1 MGEGDKIEASL
12 EDDTLPL
19 TDIVDPRDTD
29 VLCGR
34 GGAALRHPGNQTYR
48 RLVHLNKGLYI
59 TCLKAEKLKISRSIV
74 AAIREQNGRFLER
87 DTKKGTWLDIGDKK
101 AMEKTS
107 QALREGQPKL
117 RQKIVELGGGAAGA
131 AALLETQFPGG
142 SMYQI
147 SQATANA
154 NNAAAAVAAVAVQQ
168 QQQQQQVQAQQQ
180 QVQAQLSGA
189 TPRDTLSSDML
200 QRLSLTETTI
210 AEEPFGSSSHL
221 RASLTPAGS
230 ASSFGIERSNFSL
243 MSDISSCGIAE
254 SALSL
259 DTNGYR
265 SIMSN
270 GSDRMPPPA
279 MTPGS
284 LATSLAG
291 SLASAESMSSLNK
304 KSSATSTGPNSTTT
318 TTTTTSSTMPY
329 GLDRRKYFARMKY
342 SRPASGRFGSSS
354 SNQKGS
360 ASQRSLG
367 TGGTGSD
374 GMPDIHLVE
383 SSPSLFSGMSG
394 GSNSD
399 KKMDMVPDVANVFES
414 RRSIMSGLS
423 RISDTS
429 EVNSIFSDLS
439 KKIGNVSTR
448 SIAMSEISDMDGRDE
463 SHFDHIHHTT
473 TTATTTTTTN
483 NSNNNNNNNN
493 DHHHHHHK
501 LPTVTTSMN
510 HHHHLQMEE

>member
-439 KKIGNVSTR
+439 KKIESATFPPAALPCRKSPTWTDATNPTLTTFTTR
-448 SIAMSEISDMDGRDE
+448 PPPPPPPLLLP
-463 SHFDHIHHTT
+463 
-473 TTATTTTTTN
+473 TTATTITTTTMIIIIIITN
-483 NSNNNNNNNN
+483 YPLSP
-493 DHHHHHHK
+493 H
-501 LPTVTTSMN
+501 P
-510 HHHHLQMEE
+510 